1 MLVLHRMALSLSSHH
16 LFTSNRIPG
25 FSSMKPLLSS
35 VARKRIL
42 VKENGYGYIA
52 VCRNSSS
59 GFSSSAIATD
69 SVDSASATGSRA
81 AEEEEEEK
89 EASLEKKLVLP
100 TNESSERLLR
110 IRHTVSS
117 QIWLI
122 YIHTHTYIYI
132 YIKRI
137 NMGKLNG
144 KKYGKSDSNKLHH
157 PSVL

>member
-59 GFSSSAIATD
+59 SGFSSSAIATD
-69 SVDSASATGSRA
+69 SVDSASATVSRSA
-81 AEEEEEEK
+81 EEEEEEEK
-89 EASLEKKLVLP
+89 EASSEKKLVLP

-117 QIWLI
+117 QI
-122 YIHTHTYIYI
+122 
-132 YIKRI
+132 
-137 NMGKLNG
+137 
-144 KKYGKSDSNKLHH
+144 
-157 PSVL
+157 